1 MFKSSLPKYFGILTA
16 NHDLLSVLRN
26 QVYILVKI
34 KTVRWDGLTYLL
46 VLSRFSTFLR
56 SSLFSLEHVSTL
68 WTEAPLQNYK
78 SIQMNTK
85 SIASSASLFI
95 T

>member
-16 NHDLLSVLRN
+16 NHELLSVLRN
-26 QVYILVKI
+26 QVYILVK

-85 SIASSASLFI
+85 GIASSVSLFI